1 MLGLIGKKI
10 GMTRTFTDEGNSL
23 PVTVLELGPCVVTQQ
38 KDNDNDGYS
47 AIQVG
52 FKEVDEAKLNKPLS
66 GHFKK
71 NNLKFYKHLN
81 EFRVDTDSLSE
92 YKVGEQLTVDMFKQN
107 ELVDITG
114 TSKGRGFAGVMKRHN
129 FSGKNATHGTH
140 KSFRGAGAIG
150 QCATPSRVFKG
161 QKMAGHMGNNTVTI
175 HNLEIVRIDKD
186 RNMIMV
192 KGSVPGHKNA
202 NIIVKKIKQ

>member
-92 YKVGEQLTVDMFKQN
+92 YKVGDQLTVDMFKQN

-161 QKMAGHMGNNTVTI
+161 KKMAGHMGNNTVTI